1 MGYYVGDLPNPGI
14 KPGSPALQA
23 ASLLSEPRGKPCRV
37 AKMKNK
43 ILSVL
48 RMWSNWSSH
57 ILQVGVYIDI
67 TRKCFAIIYYSSVQF
82 CSVQSLSCVRLFVTP
97 WTAALQASLPITNS
111 RTLLKLMSIEAVM
124 PSKHLIFCFPL
135 LSPSIFPSIRVF
147 SNESS
152 GQCIGVSASASVLPM
167 NIQD

>member
-1 MGYYVGDLPNPGI
+1 
-14 KPGSPALQA
+14 
-23 ASLLSEPRGKPCRV
+23 
-37 AKMKNK
+37 MKK
-43 ILSVL
+43 EILSVL

-82 CSVQSLSCVRLFVTP
+82 CSVQSLSRVRLFVTP

-111 RTLLKLMSIEAVM
+111 RTLLKLMSVESVM
-124 PSKHLIFCFPL
+124 PSKHLIFCCPLL

-147 SNESS
+147 SNESG